1 MSTKKGGGTWVWLAL
16 LALGG
21 SAFGAWKA
29 GWIGKSEEAVLLGA
43 PVERKT
49 LVISVVQAG
58 NLAAKDSVSVKSEVE
73 GQTTILSLI
82 AEGTFVKPGDLL
94 AELDVSELRER
105 KVAQEISVQNAE
117 ASYVK
122 ARAQFEIQESQNQ
135 SDIEAAERKLLFA
148 KKDEE
153 KYLKGDLAQLKSAA
167 EEKIKLAEAEIA
179 NSENTYNWSKKLA
192 DKGFLTTS
200 ELDRDRLDFQR
211 AEVQLVQAKRALDLL
226 VDYDDPRQKIE
237 LTADV
242 QEAERGLERAK
253 LAAKSRL
260 ADFESSLV
268 TSESKLKLEREK
280 LQKYD
285 DQIAKAR
292 IVATQPGMVV
302 YARTEGGRMG
312 GSEPI
317 QVGTQVRER
326 QEILSIPRTAGL
338 IVEASVHESV
348 LKQVAIGK
356 PCKIVVDAIP
366 GMEFE
371 GRVQFVAL
379 LADKA
384 SWWANPN
391 QRLYRTEI
399 SVSNPHPDM
408 RPGMSCGIEILSD
421 IVPDALVV
429 PLQSIFVDEGKT
441 IAFVVRGQSWDRRDV
456 KTGRS
461 SQTLVEIVEGL
472 KEGESVL
479 LSAPPGFSP
488 KAAESIEDGSSF
500 TPTTAAEAAAAAA
513 AAKASAPAA
522 PSGLPGAMQ
531 NGMPNAD
538 GPRGAEGGAP
548 GGADAQRPRG
558 ERRGGGNRPEG
569 MRGGGNNRAREGGAG
584 PGAAG
589 AGDAPRNDTSKDE
602 TSTVEKASGESAK
615 GDTSAPA
622 TTPAAEPRSVPG
634 GGGR

>member
-1 MSTKKGGGTWVWLAL
+1 MSTKKGGNTWVWLAL
-16 LALGG
+16 LALGA

-29 GWIGKSEEAVLLGA
+29 GWIGASEEKVLLGA

-94 AELDVSELRER
+94 AELDVSEMRER

-122 ARAQFEIQESQNQ
+122 ARAQFEIQESQNK
-135 SDIEAAERKLLFA
+135 SDIESAERKLLFA
-148 KKDEE
+148 QKDNE
-153 KYLKGDLAQLKSAA
+153 KYLEGDLAQLRAQA
-167 EEKIKLAEAEIA
+167 LEKIKLAEAEIA
-179 NSENTYNWSKKLA
+179 NSRNTYEWSEKLA
-192 DKGFLTTS
+192 EKGFLTKS

-211 AEVQLVQAKRALDLL
+211 TEVQLLQAQRANELL
-226 VDYDDPRQKIE
+226 LKYDDPRQQIE
-237 LTADV
+237 LSANV
-242 QEAERGLERAK
+242 QEAERGRERAT
-253 LAAKSRL
+253 LFAESRL
-260 ADFESSLV
+260 ADYKSSLV
-268 TSESKLKLEREK
+268 TSKSKLDLEREK
-280 LQKYD
+280 LQKYE
-285 DQIAKAR
+285 DQIQKAR
-292 IVATQPGMVV
+292 ILATQPGMVV
-302 YARTEGGRMG
+302 YARSEGGRMG

-326 QEILSIPRTAGL
+326 QEILSIPRTSGL

-399 SVSNPHPDM
+399 AVTNPHVDM

-421 IVPDALVV
+421 IVPEALVV
-429 PLQSIFVDEGKT
+429 PLQAIFVDEGKT
-441 IAFVVRGQSWDRRDV
+441 IAFVVKGESWERRDV

-461 SQTLVEIVEGL
+461 SQTLVEILDGL
-472 KEGESVL
+472 KESESVL
-479 LSAPPGFSP
+479 LASPPGFTP
-488 KAAESIEDGSSF
+488 KAAENTEDKSSF

-513 AAKASAPAA
+513 AAAAGGSPAAPAA
-522 PSGLPGAMQ
+522 
-531 NGMPNAD
+531 MPNANPARD
-538 GPRGAEGGAP
+538 AEAAAP
-548 GGADAQRPRG
+548 GGDASQRPRG
-558 ERRGGGNRPEG
+558 SRGARPDGAPRGGNRP
-569 MRGGGNNRAREGGAG
+569 REGGAG
-584 PGAAG
+584 QG
-589 AGDAPRNDTSKDE
+589 AGGERGVGSATAPPAEAPKGDATPGDAAK
-602 TSTVEKASGESAK
+602 GEAAK
-615 GDTSAPA
+615 GDTTAPA
-622 TTPAAEPRSVPG
+622 ATPATDRRAAPG